1 LKKGIRYYSYL
12 LVGMSLGQEI
22 LNALNSIRSDI
33 KSYAESRQ
41 YYLIPYDT
49 EPDLI
54 PRFPALAYFVSA
66 ISASPAALNLG
77 GSYEFTATIILYK
90 KLPLSEDSQLDD
102 EVSDVINYFVAKG
115 YEVSS
120 VGMEDT
126 SAGTSLLR
134 RAEILIKLPKL
145 LK

>member
-1 LKKGIRYYSYL
+1 
-12 LVGMSLGQEI
+12 MSLGQEI

-33 KSYAESRQ
+33 KSYAESKQ

-77 GSYEFTATIILYK
+77 GSYEFTATVIFYK
-90 KLPLSEDSQLDD
+90 KLPLSGDAQPD
-102 EVSDVINYFVAKG
+102 EGVADIINYFVSKG
-115 YEVSS
+115 YEVTS

-134 RAEILIKLPKL
+134 RAEISIKLSKL
-145 LK
+145 LR

>member
-1 LKKGIRYYSYL
+1 
-12 LVGMSLGQEI
+12 MSLGQEI

-33 KSYAESRQ
+33 KSYAESKQ

-66 ISASPAALNLG
+66 ISASPMALNLG
-77 GSYEFTATIILYK
+77 SSYEFTATVIFYK
-90 KLPLSEDSQLDD
+90 KLPLSGDAQPD
-102 EVSDVINYFVAKG
+102 EGVADIINYFVSKG
-115 YEVSS
+115 YEVTS

-126 SAGTSLLR
+126 STGTSLLR
-134 RAEILIKLPKL
+134 RAEISIKLSKL
-145 LK
+145 LR

>member
-1 LKKGIRYYSYL
+1 
-12 LVGMSLGQEI
+12 MSLGQDILSVLEEI
-22 LNALNSIRSDI
+22 RADV
-33 KSYAESRQ
+33 KSYADSKE
-41 YYLIPYDT
+41 YYLISHDT

-66 ISASPAALNLG
+66 ISSTPASLNLG
-77 GSYEFTATIILYK
+77 SSYEFSATIVLYK
-90 KLPLSEDSQLDD
+90 KLPLNQEAQPD
-102 EVSDVINYFVAKG
+102 EEIADIINYFVSKG

-120 VGMEDT
+120 VGMEDA

-134 RAEILIKLPKL
+134 RAEISIKLSKL

>member
-1 LKKGIRYYSYL
+1 
-12 LVGMSLGQEI
+12 MSLGQDI
-22 LNALNSIRSDI
+22 LNVLEEIRADV
-33 KSYAESRQ
+33 KSYANGKE
-41 YYLIPYDT
+41 YYLISHDI

-66 ISASPAALNLG
+66 ISSTPASLNLG
-77 GSYEFTATIILYK
+77 SSYEFSATIVLYK
-90 KLPLSEDSQLDD
+90 KLPLNQEAQPD
-102 EVSDVINYFVAKG
+102 EEIADIINYFVSKG

-120 VGMEDT
+120 VGMEDA

-134 RAEILIKLPKL
+134 RAEISIKLSKL

>member
-1 LKKGIRYYSYL
+1 
-12 LVGMSLGQEI
+12 MSLGQET
-22 LNALNSIRSDI
+22 LDVLSSIRTDV
-33 KSYAESRQ
+33 KSYAESKQ

-77 GSYEFTATIILYK
+77 GSYEFTATVILYK
-90 KLPLSEDSQLDD
+90 KLPLGGDAQPD
-102 EVSDVINYFVAKG
+102 EEVADVINYFISKG

-120 VGMEDT
+120 VEMEDT

-134 RAEILIKLPKL
+134 RAEISIKLSKL
-145 LK
+145 LR

>member
-1 LKKGIRYYSYL
+1 
-12 LVGMSLGQEI
+12 MSLGQEI
-22 LNALNSIRSDI
+22 LDVLSSIRTDI
-33 KSYAESRQ
+33 KSYAESKK

-66 ISASPAALNLG
+66 ISSTPAALNLG
-77 GSYEFTATIILYK
+77 GSYEFTATVILYK
-90 KLPLSEDSQLDD
+90 KMPLSEDAQPD
-102 EVSDVINYFVAKG
+102 EEVADAINYFISKG

-120 VGMEDT
+120 IGMEDT
-126 SAGTSLLR
+126 SAGTALLR

-145 LK
+145 LR

>member
-1 LKKGIRYYSYL
+1 
-12 LVGMSLGQEI
+12 MSLGQEI
-22 LNALNSIRSDI
+22 LDVLSSIRTDI
-33 KSYAESRQ
+33 KSYAESKQ

-77 GSYEFTATIILYK
+77 GSYEFTATVILYK
-90 KLPLSEDSQLDD
+90 KLPLGGDAQPD
-102 EVSDVINYFVAKG
+102 EEVADVINYFISKG

-120 VGMEDT
+120 VEMEDT

-134 RAEILIKLPKL
+134 RAEISIKLSKL
-145 LK
+145 LR